1 MCIYELYY
9 FIINRQRERYQ
20 QPRCLLVLDP
30 NENPEIIYYKYNDL
44 NII

>member
-9 FIINRQRERYQ
+9 FIINRQRERKN
-20 QPRCLLVLDP
+20 PCILVLDP
-30 NENPEIIYYKYNDL
+30 NESPEILYYKYNDL